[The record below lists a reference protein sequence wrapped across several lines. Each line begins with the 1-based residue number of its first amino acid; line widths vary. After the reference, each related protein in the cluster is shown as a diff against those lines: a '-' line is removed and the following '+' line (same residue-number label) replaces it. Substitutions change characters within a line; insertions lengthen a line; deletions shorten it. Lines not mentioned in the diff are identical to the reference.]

1 MRPGP
6 AILCFGRA
14 FFFVP
19 FLRLKGKSQSGKCR
33 LYGKFLTKVLY
44 LGKIQCYHPSPFK
57 KTVSGGGFHPESEA
71 AENAG
76 NFHAHLIS

>member
-14 FFFVP
+14 FFVP

-44 LGKIQCYHPSPFK
+44 LGKTQCYHPSPFK

>member
-6 AILCFGRA
+6 VILCFGRA

-33 LYGKFLTKVLY
+33 LYGKFLTKVLC
-44 LGKIQCYHPSPFK
+44 LGKTQCYHPSPFK